1 MGALVNGDNF
11 DKVIILDLI
20 LKNLIFRVVVGDTN
34 YVYVKKRVNTR
45 VEWLLHEVQ
54 EPRVGRVWDDM
65 RRECLRN
72 LSEKLYG
79 EWSPRKLSLGT
90 YGRGL

>member
-1 MGALVNGDNF
+1 MGALINGDNF

-20 LKNLIFRVVVGDTN
+20 LKNLIFRVVVRDTN

-54 EPRVGRVWDDM
+54 EPRVGRV
-65 RRECLRN
+65 
-72 LSEKLYG
+72 
-79 EWSPRKLSLGT
+79 
-90 YGRGL
+90 